1 MFADTNSS
9 SKPCTGKLT
18 LISTLVHAPE
28 ILLRQLS
35 VGTVLLFRNMLG
47 KQINLL
53 ADLTHC
59 LFQFGEVSRRNNRFF
74 HTFTSFRSG
83 QGAAASPCCPIVLCQ
98 VTRDGE
104 RLRGISWVRHSNSG
118 KGVHWD

>member
-35 VGTVLLFRNMLG
+35 VGTILLFRNMLG

-59 LFQFGEVSRRNNRFF
+59 LFQFGEVFRRNNRFF

-83 QGAAASPCCPIVLCQ
+83 QVRSGCGSVPCCPYTSL
-98 VTRDGE
+98 
-104 RLRGISWVRHSNSG
+104 
-118 KGVHWD
+118 

>member
-1 MFADTNSS
+1 MFTDTNSS
-9 SKPCTGKLT
+9 SKPYTGKLT

-35 VGTVLLFRNMLG
+35 VGTILLFRNMLG

-59 LFQFGEVSRRNNRFF
+59 LFQFGEVFRRNNRFF

-83 QGAAASPCCPIVLCQ
+83 CGSVPCCPYTSL
-98 VTRDGE
+98 TADGA
-104 RLRGISWVRHSNSG
+104 RATTT
-118 KGVHWD
+118 